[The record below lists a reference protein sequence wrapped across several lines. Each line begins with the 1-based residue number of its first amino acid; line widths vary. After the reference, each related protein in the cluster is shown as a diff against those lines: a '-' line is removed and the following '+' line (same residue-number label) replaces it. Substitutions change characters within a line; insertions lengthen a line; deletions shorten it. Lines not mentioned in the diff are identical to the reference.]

1 MAMNI
6 VAYALKELRDRVSL
20 NALING

>member
-1 MAMNI
+1 MAMII
-6 VAYALKELRDRVSL
+6 VACALKELRDRVSL